1 MSLLLTTE
9 QMFSL
14 EFAIAKIIVIY
25 SLLPKLREQKIKNTM
40 ELLLK
45 PDTIFLN
52 LNVKQTQY

>member
-1 MSLLLTTE
+1 MSLLLTTD
-9 QMFSL
+9 QMFAL
-14 EFAIAKIIVIY
+14 EFAIAKIILIY

>member
-1 MSLLLTTE
+1 MSLLVTTE

>member
-1 MSLLLTTE
+1 MSLLFTTE

>member
-1 MSLLLTTE
+1 MSLLVTTE

-52 LNVKQTQY
+52 LNVNQTQY